1 MTDTLNRDVR
11 EIKHRVGD
19 IDKSID
25 LLIRAN
31 RKEIISDLLEFFG
44 YSKDRIKIFLAI
56 DGERTVTDLVSYL
69 SPMIQPNVSKRI
81 SELTDE
87 GLIYAKKSTK
97 KGKVYDKTPKV
108 KILNLERVLKKKFKL
123 K

>member
-31 RKEIISDLLEFFG
+31 RQEIISDLLEFFG
-44 YSKDRIKIFLAI
+44 YSKDRIKVFLAI
-56 DGERTVTDLVSYL
+56 DGERTVTNLVSYL

-108 KILNLERVLKKKFKL
+108 KILNLERVLKKKFK
-123 K
+123 